1 MPHIAIIS
9 SSVRRER
16 KSHRVAMYFKSYLE
30 ENNLSSSQIVDLKEY
45 SFPIFEDTIKTFQNP
60 SEKVLDFASK
70 IKLADGIIIVTPEY
84 NGGFPASL
92 KNVIDLLYDEWQ
104 GKPICI
110 STVSS
115 GIFGGSQGLVSLQF
129 ILWKIGAWTVSNM
142 FPVPNVSKSF
152 DEKGNAL
159 DKAATDKLAKVFL
172 AELFESI
179 EVIKRNHDDIDK
191 QK

>member
-1 MPHIAIIS
+1 MPHIAILS

-16 KSHRVAMYFKSYLE
+16 KSHNVALYFLKYLH
-30 ENNLSSSQIVDLKEY
+30 ENNLANAEILDLKEY
-45 SFPIFEDTIKTFQNP
+45 NFPVFEDTIKTVQSP
-60 SEKVLDFASK
+60 SEQVLDFAAK
-70 IKLADGIIIVTPEY
+70 IRLADGIIIVTPEY

-115 GIFGGSQGLVSLQF
+115 GIFGGSQALVSLQF
-129 ILWKIGAWTVSNM
+129 ILWKIGALTVTNM
-142 FPVPNVSKSF
+142 FPVPSVAKSF
-152 DEKGNAL
+152 DDKGNAL
-159 DKAATDKLAKVFL
+159 DKTATDKLAKVFL

-179 EVIKRNHDDIDK
+179 KANKLTHNA
-191 QK
+191 